1 MNEEILRFVNAA
13 EGKYPQELE
22 RQFPHIFSKILALWN
37 SPDIDKYLNDL
48 MIDTRDQRRHGF
60 PPDVASDIL
69 SLIMTRDKVANK
81 QGD

>member
-22 RQFPHIFSKILALWN
+22 RLFPHIFSKILELWN
-37 SPDIDKYLNDL
+37 TPEIDNYLNDL

-60 PPDVASDIL
+60 PPSIASEIF
-69 SLIMTRDKVANK
+69 SLIRSRDHAANK
-81 QGD
+81 